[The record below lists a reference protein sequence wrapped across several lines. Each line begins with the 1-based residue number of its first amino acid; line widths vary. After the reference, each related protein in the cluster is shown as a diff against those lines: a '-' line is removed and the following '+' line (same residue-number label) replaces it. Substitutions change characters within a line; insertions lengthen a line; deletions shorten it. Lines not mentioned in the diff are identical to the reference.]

1 MNAWERDWQER
12 NDADLITNWRFCPN
26 KCGMTVTDIE
36 QNPCLECS
44 CDWFHEEKYQG
55 LYDEEEE
62 QQP

>member
-1 MNAWERDWQER
+1 
-12 NDADLITNWRFCPN
+12 
-26 KCGMTVTDIE
+26 MTVTDIE